1 MPVFD
6 LFFRDKYTT
15 FTKEPKMTQME
26 LGKFRV
32 SVLLS
37 ELEQA
42 TCNTRNK
49 IIVLLYFGPSFLGK
63 LHVLRIPP

>member
-1 MPVFD
+1 
-6 LFFRDKYTT
+6 
-15 FTKEPKMTQME
+15 MTQTE

-32 SVLLS
+32 GMLLS

-42 TCNTRNK
+42 TCNMNR

-63 LHVLRIPP
+63 LHVLRIPL